1 MILMSRGQSMLEYTV
16 LVGAVAMAVVLMTTY
31 VRQAFNAHAKTI
43 EIELNGAV
51 AENRP

>member
-1 MILMSRGQSMLEYTV
+1 MMSRGQSVLEYTV
-16 LVGAVAMAVVLMTTY
+16 LVGVVTMAVILMSTY
-31 VRQAFNAHAKTI
+31 VRRAFNAHSKTI